1 MTSSYLYN
9 ATLSGLKREP
19 AVARRLLVVA
29 KRQPVVARRLA
40 MVVKRQT
47 AVSNCLLLV
56 VLSDLLQD
64 KTVCII
70 PRALTVVLSQCS
82 FFTLS
87 FLCKLILPL
96 LKLIDFLLDI
106 IQQFI

>member
-29 KRQPVVARRLA
+29 KRQPVVARRLLVVAKRQSVVARRLA
-40 MVVKRQT
+40 MVVKRQA

-82 FFTLS
+82 F
-87 FLCKLILPL
+87 L
-96 LKLIDFLLDI
+96 LYHF
-106 IQQFI
+106 FVN